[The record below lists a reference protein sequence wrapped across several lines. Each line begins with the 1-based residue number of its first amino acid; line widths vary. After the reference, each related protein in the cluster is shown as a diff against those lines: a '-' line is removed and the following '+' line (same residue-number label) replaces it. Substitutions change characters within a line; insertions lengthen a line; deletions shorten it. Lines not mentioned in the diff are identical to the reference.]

1 MHGQVIFITAKNKE
15 IAMTLGKE
23 ILIRHGIIVTVDEED
38 TIYEDGALLI
48 RGDRIADIGDDR
60 ELADK
65 YPLIETVIDASN
77 RRLFPA

>member
-48 RGDRIADIGDDR
+48 RGTGSPISEMTGNWRINI
-60 ELADK
+60 LQ
-65 YPLIETVIDASN
+65 L
-77 RRLFPA
+77 RL